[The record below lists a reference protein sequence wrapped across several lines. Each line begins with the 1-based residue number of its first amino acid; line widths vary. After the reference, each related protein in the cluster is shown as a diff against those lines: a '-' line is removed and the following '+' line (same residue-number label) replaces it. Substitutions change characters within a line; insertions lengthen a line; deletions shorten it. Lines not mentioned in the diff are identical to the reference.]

1 MRPFQLQLIG
11 SMSYVKVVN
20 RYVDMWAVP
29 GVHPTNSDF
38 LQSYKMADSQHFTR
52 GMDVVGTVSEQ
63 NDGDWKK
70 KYLIGIRADIWKPDA
85 KEVAD
90 TLNCLHEKRRREL
103 KKEIKKTGRLNAKQK
118 SQLQKK
124 LEADKIMSMQCD
136 DIEQRRLVLKLFK
149 TTGKR
154 LNWAGTIEQITSREV
169 QNSIGS
175 RRTLLSFAV
184 ILPRNEM
191 IVHLTQNHRTFSFTA
206 IFSFSYYAA
215 GRMWPVCL
223 RQRLGSIVPDYEILV
238 DGERIGFVNGVLFAM
253 GSDSYIELYEH
264 QLCHEPGFVELMSLF
279 SASIGYHKAM
289 RRSVKRR
296 VDACKSGDW
305 QKCLIEDE
313 ELKIYR
319 NGRVA

>member
-1 MRPFQLQLIG
+1 
-11 SMSYVKVVN
+11 MSYVKVVN

-38 LQSYKMADSQHFTR
+38 LQSYKMADSQYFTR
-52 GMDVVGTVSEQ
+52 SMDVVGTVSEQ
-63 NDGDWKK
+63 QDGDWERT
-70 KYLIGIRADIWKPDA
+70 YLIGIRSDIWKPDG

-90 TLNCLHEKRRREL
+90 TLNCLQEKRRREL
-103 KKEIKKTGRLNAKQK
+103 KKEIKKTGRLNARQK

-124 LEADKIMSMQCD
+124 LEEDKIMQLQCD

-154 LNWAGTIEQITSREV
+154 LTWAGTIEQITSREV
-169 QNSIGS
+169 QHSIGS
-175 RRTLLSFAV
+175 RRTLLSFAL
-184 ILPRNEM
+184 ILPRTDL

-206 IFSFSYYAA
+206 IFSFSYFC
-215 GRMWPVCL
+215 GSRMWPVCL
-223 RQRLGSIVPDYEILV
+223 RQRFGSIVPDYEILV

-253 GSDSYIELYEH
+253 GSDSYVELYEH
-264 QLCHEPGFVELMSLF
+264 ALCHDSGFVELMTLF
-279 SASIGYHKAM
+279 AASIGYHKAM